1 MPWESSFFRG
11 SGSRA
16 GPRRGTVTASGD
28 SCWCLGAGGMGEGV
42 RGEERFGPRMV
53 EGGVRVS
60 EVVVVRG
67 RKAMIGLIRE

>member
-1 MPWESSFFRG
+1 MPWESSFFRR

-28 SCWCLGAGGMGEGV
+28 SCLGAGGMGEGV
-42 RGEERFGPRMV
+42 RGEERFGPRVV

-67 RKAMIGLIRE
+67 RRAMIGLIRE